1 MVYTFVSVFNAGLI
15 IRQLGCHIWFGTQ
28 SVAICCFAWYIT
40 RKSVHT
46 QICSWKDIRTLRDS
60 QVILWKQIA
69 WSYSR
74 QFLGGGSESLSQIRD
89 NDNDNDNN
97 NDKSSNTQI
106 LNGRKVTNIQGNGNI
121 CGESWGIECK
131 KCEISL
137 QNQAAGVIHLYWRE
151 LRKKMEINW
160 GVQVWKNHG
169 LWNFPKAIERK
180 HTCIYTLY

>member
-1 MVYTFVSVFNAGLI
+1 MLDILQENLSTHRYAVERISELWGILRSYFENRLPEV
-15 IRQLGCHIWFGTQ
+15 TQ
-28 SVAICCFAWYIT
+28 
-40 RKSVHT
+40 
-46 QICSWKDIRTLRDS
+46 DN
-60 QVILWKQIA
+60 
-69 WSYSR
+69 
-74 QFLGGGSESLSQIRD
+74 FLEGGSESLSQIRD

-97 NDKSSNTQI
+97 NDKSSNKQI

-121 CGESWGIECK
+121 CGESWGTECK

-151 LRKKMEINW
+151 LTKKMEINW